1 VGDPLED
8 RTRAGGAVGWRSWRA
23 AIVERSLI
31 PLRDSTRSK
40 KFPWATTLIVVACA
54 AVFAWELSLGPR
66 AEREIAR
73 WAISPYELTHLVE
86 PLRLPLRLVAAMFLH
101 GGWLHLLGNLAFLA
115 VFGDDVEGK
124 LGGRKFL
131 VLYLLSGLVATLAQ
145 VAVAPRST
153 VPLVGASGAIAG
165 VLGAFLVWFPKAKLA
180 GVLPL
185 GCLFLPMRS
194 RAFLFIPF
202 WFVLQLAGA
211 LMAEPGS
218 SRGGVAWYAHLA
230 GFAAGPLFAR
240 WLRGR

>member
-1 VGDPLED
+1 LRRD
-8 RTRAGGAVGWRSWRA
+8 
-23 AIVERSLI
+23 LI

-40 KFPWATTLIVVACA
+40 RFPWATWLVVVACA
-54 AVFAWELSLGPR
+54 AVFAWQLSLGAG

-73 WAISPYELTHLVE
+73 WAISPAELVQFVD
-86 PLRLPLRLVAAMFLH
+86 PPRLPLRLVASLFLH

-131 VLYLLSGLVATLAQ
+131 ALYLLSGLVASLAQ
-145 VAVAPRST
+145 IAVAPGST
-153 VPLVGASGAIAG
+153 VPIVGASGAIAG
-165 VLGAFLVWFPKAKLA
+165 VLGTFLVWFPKAKLA

-185 GCLFLPMRS
+185 GCLWLPMKS

-202 WFVLQLAGA
+202 WFALQLAGA
-211 LMAEPGS
+211 LLAEPGS
-218 SRGGVAWYAHLA
+218 NRGGVAWYAHLA
-230 GFAAGPLFAR
+230 GFAAGPLLAR